1 MAITD
6 FARKRT
12 GLRGE
17 PKPFQKPSSRNLG
30 WNLRFR
36 LRVLMKL
43 GATEPP
49 RGVQM
54 DEPRNPRLDLH
65 GPPRIL
71 VIEDEP
77 LIALLIE
84 EMVREIGYRI
94 SNVSHTIAMARK
106 EISKRN
112 FDAVL
117 LDINIGGR
125 NHPELADLMLE
136 TGAPF
141 AFVTGYDYLVE
152 PRHEHLPIL
161 QKPFTPLQ
169 LRTLLE
175 ELTGSRSL
183 TGEIAQ
189 TAAVQARA

>member
-1 MAITD
+1 
-6 FARKRT
+6 
-12 GLRGE
+12 
-17 PKPFQKPSSRNLG
+17 
-30 WNLRFR
+30 
-36 LRVLMKL
+36 
-43 GATEPP
+43 
-49 RGVQM
+49 M

-106 EISKRN
+106 EISKHN

-125 NHPELADLMLE
+125 NHPELADLIMK
-136 TGAPF
+136 TGARF

-161 QKPFTPLQ
+161 QN
-169 LRTLLE
+169 R
-175 ELTGSRSL
+175 SRRSSF
-183 TGEIAQ
+183 AHFW
-189 TAAVQARA
+189 RNSPDRDR

>member
-1 MAITD
+1 
-6 FARKRT
+6 
-12 GLRGE
+12 
-17 PKPFQKPSSRNLG
+17 
-30 WNLRFR
+30 
-36 LRVLMKL
+36 
-43 GATEPP
+43 
-49 RGVQM
+49 
-54 DEPRNPRLDLH
+54 
-65 GPPRIL
+65 
-71 VIEDEP
+71 
-77 LIALLIE
+77 
-84 EMVREIGYRI
+84 MVREIGYRI

-189 TAAVQARA
+189 PQLCRHALSKCVIRRQPAARLDAYASK